1 MGSGALHRFPARS
14 ETLMAVLYVL
24 IPVSIALAVGFVLV
38 CLAAI
43 RKGQFDDLE
52 SPQWR
57 ILFDEAKI
65 VKTEKTIP

>member
-1 MGSGALHRFPARS
+1 
-14 ETLMAVLYVL
+14 MAVLYVL

>member
-1 MGSGALHRFPARS
+1 
-14 ETLMAVLYVL
+14 MAVLYVL
-24 IPVSIALAVGFVLV
+24 IPVSIVLAGSFVLV

-57 ILFDEAKI
+57 ILFDETKT
-65 VKTEKTIP
+65 VNTEKLIEQGRTQA